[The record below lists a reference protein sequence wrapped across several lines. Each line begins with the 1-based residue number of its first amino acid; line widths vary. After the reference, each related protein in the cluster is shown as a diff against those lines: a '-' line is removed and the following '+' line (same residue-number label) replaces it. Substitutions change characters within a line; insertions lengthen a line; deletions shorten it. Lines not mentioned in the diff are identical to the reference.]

1 MKRRAEDRV
10 KADDQANNDAN
21 AGDADED
28 PRLQEFEKTRRYVED
43 KGDPTKI
50 QSAD

>member
-1 MKRRAEDRV
+1 MKRRAEDREN
-10 KADDQANNDAN
+10 ADDQANNDAN

-28 PRLQEFEKTRRYVED
+28 PRLQEFEKTRQYVED